1 MIVEP
6 KIRGF
11 ICTTSHPTG
20 CAKNVAEQIAYVKS
34 KPAIDGTKKA
44 LIIGSST
51 GYGLATRIAAAF
63 GCGAATIGVAYERP
77 AQLKRTATAGWYNTA
92 AFQKQA
98 LDDGLYAKSIMGD
111 AFSKETK
118 DKTIEL
124 IKRDLGSVDL
134 VVYSLAAPRRTVD
147 SGKTYSSVI
156 KPIGKAYTGKTI
168 DMNTHKLST
177 ATVEPATEE
186 EIEGTIKVMG
196 GEDWRLW
203 IESLKGAGVLAQGAI
218 TLAYSYIGP
227 EITHAI
233 YADGTIGMA
242 KKDLEKTAKDITDLL
257 APINGKAYVSVN
269 KAVVTQASSAI
280 PAVPLYTSILF
291 KVMKKLGIHEGC
303 IEQMYRMFAE
313 KLYVPKTIVDESGR
327 IRLDDFELRDDVQ
340 KEVSR
345 IWNSVNDSN
354 LEEVADVRGYWDD
367 FYRLFGFGIDGVNYE
382 ADVDIETEIPGLV

>member
-20 CAKNVAEQIAYVKS
+20 CAQNVAEQIAYVKS
-34 KPAIDGTKKA
+34 KPSINGTKKA

-63 GCGAATIGVAYERP
+63 GCGAATIGVAFERP
-77 AQLKRTATAGWYNTA
+77 AQLKRTATAGWYNTS

-98 LDDGLYAKSIMGD
+98 LDEGLYAKSIMGD

-134 VVYSLAAPRRTVD
+134 VVYSLAAPRRTAN

-156 KPIGKAYTGKTI
+156 KPIGKEYTGKTI
-168 DMNTHKLST
+168 DMKTHKLST

-203 IESLKGAGVLAQGAI
+203 IEALKDAGVLAEGAI

-227 EITHAI
+227 EVTHAI
-233 YADGTIGMA
+233 YTDGTIGMA
-242 KKDLEKTAKDITDLL
+242 KKDLEKTAKGISDLL

-291 KVMKKLGIHEGC
+291 KVMKELGIHEGC
-303 IEQMYRMFAE
+303 IEQMYRMFGQ
-313 KLYVPKTIVDESGR
+313 KLYVPETIVDECGR
-327 IRLDDFELRDDVQ
+327 IRLDDLELRDDVQ

-354 LEEVADVRGYWDD
+354 LEECADVSGYWDD
-367 FYRLFGFGIDGVNYE
+367 FYRLFGFGIDGVNYK
-382 ADVDIETEIPGLV
+382 ADVDIETGIPGLI